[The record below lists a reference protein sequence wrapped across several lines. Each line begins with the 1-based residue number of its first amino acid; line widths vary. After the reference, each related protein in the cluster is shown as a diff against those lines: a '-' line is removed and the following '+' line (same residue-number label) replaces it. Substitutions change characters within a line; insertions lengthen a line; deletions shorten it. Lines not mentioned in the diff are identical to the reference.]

1 MSTSIENFVKVVY
14 QYEQNQIQD
23 TRPGTIARALGISN
37 AAATDMSRKLSDKK
51 LLLYEKYQELK
62 LTEVGKK
69 MALHVIRKH
78 RLWEAF
84 LFRVFNLSLHEIH
97 REAEMLE
104 HQTSDFL
111 ADKISAF
118 LGYPDIDPHGEP
130 IPDEHGG
137 VWYRSEQVLLTFA
150 QTGRNYEITGLTG
163 SDKEFFDFCTNN
175 NLEIGTKL
183 KVVKQYEKVNMT
195 EINNGKVKLLLNHDL
210 ANMVFVTQ
218 IVTKEKPKKS

>member
-14 QYEQNQIQD
+14 QYEQNQILD

-37 AAATDMSRKLSDKK
+37 AAATDMSRKLADKK
-51 LLLYEKYQELK
+51 LLFYEKYQELK
-62 LTEVGKK
+62 LTEGGKK

-111 ADKISAF
+111 AEKISAY
-118 LGYPDIDPHGEP
+118 LGYPEIDPHGEP
-130 IPDEHGG
+130 IPDEHGSM
-137 VWYRSEQVLLTFA
+137 WYRSEQVLLTFA
-150 QTGRNYEITGLTG
+150 ETGRNYEITGLIG
-163 SDKEFFDFCTNN
+163 SDKEFFDFCTSN
-175 NLEIGTKL
+175 NLKIGTKL
-183 KVVKQYEKVNMT
+183 KVLNQYEKVNMT
-195 EINNGKVKLLLNHDL
+195 EIKTGKKKILLNRDI
-210 ANMVFVTQ
+210 ANIIFITQ
-218 IVTKEKPKKS
+218 IPPQKGT